1 MIILPILIF
10 SVGENQGLMFP
21 ALLATMIFLVNIIR
35 GLKYLPYIES

>member
-21 ALLATMIFLVNIIR
+21 ALPATMILVNIIR
-35 GLKYLPYIES
+35 GLKYLLYIES